1 MIEVVSATRASE
13 GEFHARSALGLS
25 LRRLG
30 YDSRL
35 LARIACENRRG
46 LPEVYN
52 ERITAS
58 DAGDILVFV
67 HDDVWIDDTFFGM
80 HVVEGLR
87 NFDVIGVA
95 GNRRRVAKQPSW
107 ACISPNG
114 LLDDVSNLSG
124 CIAQGKAPFGAISW
138 FGPVPAECELLDGVL
153 LAARTS
159 VLVAAGITFDAR
171 FRFHFYDVDFCRAAR
186 QRGLRLGTWPICLT
200 HQSLGN
206 FGGADWRE
214 MYRRYLEKW
223 QD

>member
-1 MIEVVSATRASE
+1 MIEVVSAMRASKR
-13 GEFHARSALGLS
+13 EFHAPSALGLS
-25 LRRLG
+25 LRRLA

-35 LARIACENRRG
+35 LARIVCENQRG

-52 ERITAS
+52 ERIVAS

-67 HDDVWIDDTFFGM
+67 HDDVWIDDNFFGT
-80 HVVEGLR
+80 HVVEGCGLR
-87 NFDVIGVA
+87 RDWGCRQSASSCETAIGLVSVLMA
-95 GNRRRVAKQPSW
+95 FWTMSRTFRVAF
-107 ACISPNG
+107 AH
-114 LLDDVSNLSG
+114 
-124 CIAQGKAPFGAISW
+124 GKAPFGALSW

-159 VLVAAGITFDAR
+159 VLVAAGIRFDVR
-171 FRFHFYDVDFCRAAR
+171 FRFHFYDVDFCRTAR
-186 QRGLRLGTWPICLT
+186 QRGLRLGTWRICLT

-214 MYRRYLEKW
+214 MYQRYLEKW